1 MDDVT
6 ILEAQPSGAATL
18 AVTPVLSVIVPTLN
32 ERENI
37 EPLLT
42 LITAALPNT
51 AWEVIFVD
59 DDSRDGTPE
68 HVRAQARRDPR
79 VRCVQRIGR
88 RGLATACMEGV
99 LACASPFIAVMDAD
113 LQHDER
119 LLPQMLQVLDNG
131 AADLVIGSRYV
142 PGGGVGDW
150 SSGRVRMSG
159 LATRLARVICKAD
172 VADPLSGFFMCR
184 REVFEAALRRMS
196 GQGFKVLLDLLAS
209 SPEPPRVRELPYS
222 FRERQHG
229 ESKLDAMIAWEYGM
243 LLADK
248 LVGRFVPVRFALFGL
263 IGGLGLIVHLGTLW
277 LALNLLGIE
286 FAAAQAVAT
295 IVAMTSNFVLNN
307 QFTYRDQRLRGLGL
321 LRGLVVFYLI
331 CGVGAVA
338 NVGVASYAFTSSHT
352 WWLAGVAGA
361 VVGSVWN
368 FAMSSVFT
376 WRRR

>member
-1 MDDVT
+1 MDDTT
-6 ILEAQPSGAATL
+6 ILEAGPRSAVLVGGAT
-18 AVTPVLSVIVPTLN
+18 VLSIIIPTLN

-37 EPLLT
+37 EPLLG
-42 LITAALPNT
+42 LLAAALPGT
-51 AWEVIFVD
+51 EWEAIFVD

-68 HVRAQARRDPR
+68 HVRAIARRNPR
-79 VRCVQRIGR
+79 VRCLQRIGR
-88 RGLATACMEGV
+88 RGLATACIEGV
-99 LACASPFIAVMDAD
+99 MSCASPYIAVMDAD

-119 LLPQMLQVLDNG
+119 LLPEMLKALESG
-131 AADLVIGSRYV
+131 AADLVIGSRYTA
-142 PGGGVGDW
+142 GGGIGNW
-150 SSGRVRMSG
+150 NSSRARMSG
-159 LATRLARVICKAD
+159 AATRLARMICRAD
-172 VADPLSGFFMCR
+172 IADPLSGFFMCR

-209 SPEPPRVRELPYS
+209 SPKPPRVREVPYS

-248 LVGRFVPVRFALFGL
+248 LVGRFIPVRFALFGL
-263 IGGLGLIVHLGTLW
+263 IGGLGLVVHLATLW
-277 LALNLLGIE
+277 VALNAVGLG

-307 QFTYRDQRLRGLGL
+307 QFTYRDQRLRGFAL
-321 LRGLVVFYLI
+321 LRGLVIFYLI